1 MENET
6 ILALKKEYG
15 KTLAELS
22 DPDIKQEDA
31 EKKMKRLNALGEQY
45 QLMVR
50 TESESAARKEDVE
63 LKREQTNDGKV
74 EGWSNIGISVVAL
87 IGQLALSSY
96 WMGKG
101 LKFEETGAF
110 TSKTTNWISG
120 ITKMFKK

>member
-6 ILALKKEYG
+6 ILALKKEYD

-22 DPDIKQEDA
+22 DSDIKQEDA

-50 TESESAARKEDVE
+50 TESESDARKEEME
-63 LKREQTNDGKV
+63 LKRKQTNDGKF
-74 EGWSNIGISVVAL
+74 EKWANIGISVVAL

>member
-6 ILALKKEYG
+6 ILALKKEYD

-22 DPDIKQEDA
+22 DPDIKQEDS

-50 TESESAARKEDVE
+50 MESESAARKEDME
-63 LKREQTNDGKV
+63 LKRKQTNDGKF
-74 EGWSNIGISVVAL
+74 EKWANIGISVVAL